1 MSSLVQLVRQYQTV
15 KVRRFK
21 IRIAEQLITALAP
34 GVAARL
40 GRRFPRTV
48 NSASY
53 HQTLQAIF
61 LSLDNFQGNTDREF
75 VAFYHRIADTVG
87 TDPDD
92 VAETNTSSVGL
103 EPSVFWATLETRIR
117 FEPLLELVRVYLESA
132 DESMMQEIAAII
144 VEIIRCRL
152 LWFVRA
158 TYPTVDPQEILQ
170 ETCVGILKTLQG
182 FRGTTDNH
190 FLNRCRL
197 IAKNKI
203 ITKLRSGK
211 HDPLGALA
219 DPFAGLDGEHLSED
233 MDRFAKEEAVSL
245 TTRLD
250 CDYAMNLLMEA
261 KPECYN
267 YLRKR
272 YIEGRSAVEIALEE
286 GENSATVLRRI
297 GRCLKRARKL
307 VE

>member
-1 MSSLVQLVRQYQTV
+1 M
-15 KVRRFK
+15 
-21 IRIAEQLITALAP
+21 
-34 GVAARL
+34 
-40 GRRFPRTV
+40 
-48 NSASY
+48 
-53 HQTLQAIF
+53 
-61 LSLDNFQGNTDREF
+61 QG
-75 VAFYHRIADTVG
+75 
-87 TDPDD
+87 
-92 VAETNTSSVGL
+92 
-103 EPSVFWATLETRIR
+103 
-117 FEPLLELVRVYLESA
+117 
-132 DESMMQEIAAII
+132 IAAII
-144 VEIIRCRL
+144 VEIIRCKL

-158 TYPTVDPQEILQ
+158 SYPTVDPQEILQ

-182 FRGTTDNH
+182 FHGTTDNH

-203 ITKLRSGK
+203 ITKLRSGR

-219 DPFAGLDGEHLSED
+219 DPLAGLDGEHLSED

-250 CDYAMNLLMEA
+250 CDYAMNRLLEA

-297 GRCLKRARKL
+297 ERCLERARKL